1 MKNIVS
7 KASFVLLF
15 SLVVLMGSNQ
25 VHADFPDMGKEVQ
38 LTPEEIEKI
47 QVEFEEMEIPSYE
60 EMEQLLTNDEL
71 NSVQKTQSMRYIAK
85 PWSEVPYNQLK
96 MVINEQCAAGTQAK
110 YVLGDSF
117 STSSGSD
124 IIMASGKGWKNYG
137 YCHIYQGHMKN
148 NILGK
153 LNYNYLGKSQFQ
165 LVHNPYAM
173 IDIMKNVINKDL
185 YYDKVSEYRIL
196 KEEYNVREQQR
207 VRVVLDNPKGWTTR
221 EFDQYDWIVVSS
233 YPVF

>member
-1 MKNIVS
+1 
-7 KASFVLLF
+7 
-15 SLVVLMGSNQ
+15 MGSNQ
-25 VHADFPDMGKEVQ
+25 ANADYPHMGKEVQ
-38 LTPEEIEKI
+38 LSPEEIEKI
-47 QVEFEEMEIPSYE
+47 QAELEEMEIPSYE
-60 EMEQLLTNDEL
+60 EMEQLLTNDGL
-71 NSVQKTQSMRYIAK
+71 NSVQKIQPMSYVAK

-96 MVINEQCAAGTQAK
+96 MVINDQCAAGTQAT

-117 STSSGSD
+117 NTSSGSD

-137 YCHIYQGHMKN
+137 YCHIYKGHMQN

-153 LNYNYLGKSQFQ
+153 LNYTYTPLGKSQFQ

-185 YYDKVSEYRIL
+185 DYERVTPNRII
-196 KEEYNVREQQR
+196 KEAYNVRENQK
-207 VRVVLDNPKGWTTR
+207 VRVVLDDPKGWTTR
-221 EFDQYDWIVVSS
+221 QFDQYDWIVVSS